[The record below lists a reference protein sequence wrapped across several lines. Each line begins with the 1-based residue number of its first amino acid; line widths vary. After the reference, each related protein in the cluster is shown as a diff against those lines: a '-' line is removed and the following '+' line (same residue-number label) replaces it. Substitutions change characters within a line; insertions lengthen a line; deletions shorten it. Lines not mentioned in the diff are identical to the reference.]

1 LSSTGE
7 EIACQGDQGGVITS
21 GGGFSVYY
29 DRPNWQQIAVTDYFS
44 NLTFVPYPGYN
55 IGGRGY
61 PDVALL
67 GFNYTI
73 VIDGEY
79 VSVSGTSASAPV
91 FAAMV
96 SLINAN
102 RLANSSNTNLL
113 GWINPALYEVL
124 ANQGQLVLYQIIHYY
139 FTLYYNYRPLYS
151 FYTIHICLVILLR
164 AIISAQQKDLFV
176 ALKVCLLP
184 HKPISIST

>member
-1 LSSTGE
+1 
-7 EIACQGDQGGVITS
+7 
-21 GGGFSVYY
+21 
-29 DRPNWQQIAVTDYFS
+29 
-44 NLTFVPYPGYN
+44 LTFVPYPGYN

-61 PDVALL
+61 PDISLL

-73 VIDGEY
+73 VVDGEY

-102 RLANSSNTNLL
+102 RLANSSNHGLL

-124 ANQGQLVLYQIIHYY
+124 ASQGQLV
-139 FTLYYNYRPLYS
+139 
-151 FYTIHICLVILLR
+151 
-164 AIISAQQKDLFV
+164 
-176 ALKVCLLP
+176 
-184 HKPISIST
+184 